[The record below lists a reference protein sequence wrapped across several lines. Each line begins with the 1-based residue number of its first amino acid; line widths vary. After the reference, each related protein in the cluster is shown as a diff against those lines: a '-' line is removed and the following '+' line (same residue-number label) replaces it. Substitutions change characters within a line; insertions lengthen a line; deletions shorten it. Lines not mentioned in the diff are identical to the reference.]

1 MEKYIQIIP
10 VILLLLVYILLPL
23 ILGWNLLITR
33 KISVKVKF
41 CWIFIILITNFL
53 GLLGCYIY
61 LKGLPNKNEN

>member
-53 GLLGCYIY
+53 GLLRCYIY
-61 LKGLPNKNEN
+61 LKGLPKKNEN